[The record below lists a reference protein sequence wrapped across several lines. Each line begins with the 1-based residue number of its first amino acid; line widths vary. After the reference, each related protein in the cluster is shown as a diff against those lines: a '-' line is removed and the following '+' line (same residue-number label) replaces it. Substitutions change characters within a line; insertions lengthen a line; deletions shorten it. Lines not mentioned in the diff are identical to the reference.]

1 MGGTHVPPP
10 AAPQLLMSRAK
21 LHELLATVRPDEH
34 LEPAVELVRL
44 PAHLGS
50 SNGTECR
57 RW

>member
-1 MGGTHVPPP
+1 MGGTHAPPP

-44 PAHLGS
+44 PGHLGS
-50 SNGTECR
+50 F
-57 RW
+57 